1 MAQEFLTTFLED
13 IDSVSLKPSEV
24 SGRYTISINDEIVFD
39 RKRHGGFPEIKEL
52 KQIVRDKVNP
62 EKSLGH
68 ADKH

>member
-13 IDSVSLKPSEV
+13 LDSVSLKPSAE
-24 SGRYTISINDEIVFD
+24 SGRYTISVNDEIVFD
-39 RKRHGGFPEIKEL
+39 RKSHGGFAEIKEL